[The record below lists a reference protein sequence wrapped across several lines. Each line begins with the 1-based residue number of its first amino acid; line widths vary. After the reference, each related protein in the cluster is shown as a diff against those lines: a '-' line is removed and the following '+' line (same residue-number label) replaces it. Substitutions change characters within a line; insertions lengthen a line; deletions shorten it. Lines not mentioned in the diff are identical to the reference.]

1 MAVWPLL
8 KVVLNKLIKGL
19 IGVNPKSYANYRSF
33 LYICFL
39 IPLLSPYSDLFIWF
53 IEKNVVSVVL

>member
-19 IGVNPKSYANYRSF
+19 FGVNHKSYANYRSF
-33 LYICFL
+33 LYTSFL

-53 IEKNVVSVVL
+53 IEMNVVSVVL